1 MKRILWSLICVL
13 ILFNFIF
20 TSYCSAETAETDAS
34 SSSIPM
40 VGRQNMTYSNN
51 MINDLT
57 YEGSTSDPR
66 TGKTQNFDI
75 FSAAGATINAV
86 LGIVCMLFN
95 IIPLT
100 SEVLLTVVSASG
112 TDILNTLTTSNNK
125 FSFTI
130 EITVFNEIGLFN
142 IDYFDFNS
150 TVKKYNFFGRV
161 GDDGDNEVQIPT
173 SMISIKEN
181 VAKWFYIARILSLAI
196 SLLVLIY
203 VGIRM
208 AMSTVASDRAKY
220 KKMLISWVES
230 IIILF
235 MLQYIIQAI
244 MVLGKLLVDITYK
257 IKNSISA
264 TGTISFEQDFVNT
277 LMVKLF
283 TSSGSQLMVLTLML
297 WCVAFSH
304 LRFFLLY
311 MKRTIML
318 GFLIIIAPFIT
329 VTYPIDKMGDNKAQ
343 AFSAWFKELI
353 IHIFIQPIHAILY
366 LIFAFTAGE
375 IAKYAPMFGL
385 LFFMAIP
392 SAEKMVRNIF
402 GLNNSKSID
411 HLKAIGKPKGK
422 H

>member
-20 TSYCSAETAETDAS
+20 TSYCYAETAETDAATS
-34 SSSIPM
+34 KIPK
-40 VGRQNMTYSNN
+40 VGQQNMAYSNN
-51 MINDLT
+51 MINDLV

-75 FSAAGATINAV
+75 FSATGSALNAV
-86 LGIVCMLFN
+86 LGIVCMLLN

-100 SEVLLTVVSASG
+100 SEILLTVVSASG
-112 TDILNTLTTSNNK
+112 TDILNTLNTSQNK

-130 EITVFNEIGLFN
+130 EKTVFNEIGLFN
-142 IDYFDFNS
+142 IDYFDFS
-150 TVKKYNFFGRV
+150 DTVKKYNFFGGV
-161 GDDGDNEVQIPT
+161 SDAEDTNVPVPT
-173 SMISIKEN
+173 FMISIKEN

-220 KKMLISWVES
+220 KKMLIAWVES

-257 IKNSISA
+257 IKIAISSA
-264 TGTISFEQDFVNT
+264 GAESFEQDFVNN

-283 TSSGSQLMVLTLML
+283 TSSGSQLMILTLML

-318 GFLIIIAPFIT
+318 GFLIVISPFIT

-366 LIFAFTAGE
+366 IIFAFTAGE
-375 IAKYAPMFGL
+375 IVKFAPMFGL

-402 GLNNSKSID
+402 GLNNSKTID
-411 HLKAIGKPKGK
+411 HLNAIGKPKGK